1 MTIFNSFKG
10 IITMIDEFYIG
21 TPKEE
26 GCYKLMTIQNNDSN
40 IVNFVISPHTFFVD
54 YFMMNIGD
62 LVEGFYDANAP
73 VPLIYPPQYRALV
86 VALLDPIISIKVD
99 YFNEYLLSSDGSL
112 RLNISPDTEVTQENG
127 QLFTGNL
134 SNHNLIVMYNFTT
147 RSIPAQTF
155 PERIIVL
162 CR

>member
-1 MTIFNSFKG
+1 MTTFNSFKG

-73 VPLIYPPQYRALV
+73 PCKV
-86 VALLDPIISIKVD
+86 VTR
-99 YFNEYLLSSDGSL
+99 YLLLLLHG
-112 RLNISPDTEVTQENG
+112 G
-127 QLFTGNL
+127 FF
-134 SNHNLIVMYNFTT
+134 MYEKYLLKLGKKGKF
-147 RSIPAQTF
+147 
-155 PERIIVL
+155 II
-162 CR
+162 